1 MTSIWSIFIQI
12 SIRMSVSNHPPTKRL
27 ASQPA
32 NQPTNQSNIEPI
44 NNSTNHTTNQ
54 PFNQTTNQPFNRTNP
69 TITQSANQQ
78 INPPTLTPAYQY
90 WYSEPNTIRR
100 QTIDEVPNYDARYNR
115 HCT

>member
-78 INPPTLTPAYQY
+78 INPATLTLTCLPVLVLRTKHNPQ
-90 WYSEPNTIRR
+90 TDDRR
-100 QTIDEVPNYDARYNR
+100 SA
-115 HCT
+115 